1 MKTFAIA
8 TLGCKVNSVESDRY
22 IQVMKQADMQQV
34 DFKDVADTYIINTC
48 AVTHAA
54 AAKSRQ
60 KIAAAIKNN
69 PQAKIVVVGCSLTA
83 DYENISR
90 FEAIDT
96 MIFQED
102 KERFDEIVLKRQLL
116 KDLSHRSQSKTR
128 AFMKIQDGCE
138 QYCSFCI
145 IPIARGNE
153 VSVNHDELIETATQ
167 LVDANHQEIVL
178 TGIHIGKY
186 GIKDNTSLL
195 ALLKDLVAIEG
206 LKRIRISSIE
216 ITELHQDL
224 IEYVASQ
231 PKIANHLHIPL
242 QSGSNRVLNDMNRP
256 YTIEEFKLKL
266 EMIKNLIPDV
276 AISSDVIAGFVGES
290 EVEFIET
297 MTTIEEIG
305 FSFVHVFPYSK
316 RKNTK
321 AAQMDSHLDPSVI
334 KSRSRLLVNQSKRLK
349 QLFYQSYLNKE
360 VQVLFEHA
368 TKYGMF
374 GHSEHY
380 LPVIV
385 ESKEIKPNSFH
396 LVKIIKIQDNVCIG
410 TLTKGAL
417 CY

>member
-69 PQAKIVVVGCSLTA
+69 PQAKIVVVGCSLAA
-83 DYENISR
+83 DFENISR
-90 FEAIDT
+90 FKAIDT
-96 MIFQED
+96 MIFQDD
-102 KERFDEIVLKRQLL
+102 KERFDEIVLKQQLY
-116 KDLSHRSQSKTR
+116 KDLSHKSQSKTR

-138 QYCSFCI
+138 QFCSFCI
-145 IPIARGNE
+145 IPIARGHE
-153 VSVNHDELIETATQ
+153 VSINHDELIETATQ
-167 LVDANHQEIVL
+167 FVKAGHQEIVL

-186 GIKDNTSLL
+186 GIKNNTSLL
-195 ALLKDLVAIEG
+195 ALLKDLVDIQG
-206 LKRIRISSIE
+206 LRRIRISSIE
-216 ITELHQDL
+216 VTELHQDL
-224 IEYVASQ
+224 IEFIAQQ
-231 PKIANHLHIPL
+231 PKIAKHLHIPL
-242 QSGSNRVLNDMNRP
+242 QSGINRVLKDMNRP
-256 YTIEEFKLKL
+256 YTVEDFKQKL
-266 EMIKNLIPDV
+266 DMIRTLIPNV
-276 AISSDVIAGFVGES
+276 AISSDIIAGFVGES
-290 EVEFIET
+290 EEEFIET
-297 MTTIEEIG
+297 MTAIEEIG

-321 AAQMDSHLDPSVI
+321 AAQMSSHLDPSII
-334 KSRSRLLVNQSKRLK
+334 KDRSRLLVNQSKRLK
-349 QLFYQSYLNKE
+349 QMFYQSYLNQK
-360 VQVLFEHA
+360 VNVLFEHP
-368 TKYGMF
+368 TKQGMF

-380 LPVIV
+380 LPVVV
-385 ESKEIKPNSFH
+385 ESSEIQPNSFH

-410 TLTKGAL
+410 TLIKEDI